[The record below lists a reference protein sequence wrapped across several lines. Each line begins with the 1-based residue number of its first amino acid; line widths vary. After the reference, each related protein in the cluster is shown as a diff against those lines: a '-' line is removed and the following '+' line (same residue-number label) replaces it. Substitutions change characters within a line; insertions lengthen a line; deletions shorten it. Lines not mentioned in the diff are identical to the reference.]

1 MADADWARLLEGLG
15 GWQGFEI
22 AGVVLESREGDAEGI
37 DPKIEDRIE
46 DRIAA
51 LEALDPA
58 VVAALLGA
66 PSSRLVI
73 ELRAKAG
80 VPKRCSR
87 CGEIVVEVHDV
98 TPRRVRELPL
108 FDHETWLIVP
118 RARLQCPR
126 CGPTV
131 EAVPWLDRYQRMTTR
146 LAEKIAQLA
155 QLLPIKHVAHWFG
168 VHWSTVKQIDQRAL
182 AARLG
187 PVDVSGVRQ
196 IAIDEFALHR
206 GHDYATVVVDVPTRR
221 VLWIARGRDGATLAP
236 FFALLGPAGC
246 AALEAVVVDLWRP
259 YLKAVRTHCPH
270 AAIVYDLFHAV
281 ARYATEVLDRVR
293 IDEANRLARPQRHHH
308 RHETEAVRRVIK
320 GTRWLLLRNRRH
332 LRRRAD
338 RVRLREL
345 LAANRAL
352 FIAYVLKDDLKQLWR
367 YRYPGAARRAWRGWY
382 ARAMASGLKPLMRFA
397 RWLNVAADY
406 IVNHARYPLHTGLL
420 EGMNNKI
427 KVLKRMA
434 YGYRDDAYFFLKIRA
449 AFPGIP

>member
-1 MADADWARLLEGLG
+1 MLWDREVAMADAEWARLLENLG
-15 GWQGFEI
+15 GWDGFEVARVAVESGEPEDAVE
-22 AGVVLESREGDAEGI
+22 AGSRD
-37 DPKIEDRIE
+37 
-46 DRIAA
+46 
-51 LEALDPA
+51 
-58 VVAALLGA
+58 LLGA
-66 PSSRLVI
+66 PSRRLII
-73 ELRAKAG
+73 ELRAKPD

-108 FDHETWLIVP
+108 FEHETWLVVP

-146 LAEKIAQLA
+146 LAEKIARLA
-155 QLLPIKHVAHWFG
+155 QVLPIKHVAQWFG
-168 VHWSTVKQIDQRAL
+168 VHWATVKQIDQRAL

-187 PVDVSGVRQ
+187 PVDLSGVRQ

-206 GHDYATVVVDVPTRR
+206 GRDYATVVVDVPTRR
-221 VLWIARGRDGATLAP
+221 VLWIGRGRDGATLAQ

-246 AALEAVVVDLWRP
+246 TQLEAVVVDLWRP
-259 YLKAVRTHCPH
+259 YLKAVRSHCPQ

-293 IDEANRLARPQRHHH
+293 IDETNRLQRPQRDHY
-308 RHETEAVRRVIK
+308 RANAEAVRRVIK
-320 GTRWLLLRNRRH
+320 GTRWLLLSNRGR
-332 LRRRAD
+332 LRRPAD

-345 LAANRAL
+345 LAANHAL

-367 YRYPGAARRAWRGWY
+367 YRYPGAARRAWRAWH

-397 RWLNVAADY
+397 RWLNFAADY

-434 YGYRDDAYFFLKIRA
+434 YGYRDDAYFFLKLRA